1 MVSTAVYQ
9 GLTRFAKE
17 LSHESSV
24 TVKDEEI
31 ISKTFLFTYTS
42 STRLEE
48 IKNELSEIYGI
59 MERRKVS
66 DSKLAH
72 LSFISLKAT
81 RVIDKELIRREDLF

>member
-17 LSHESSV
+17 LSCESSV
-24 TVKDEEI
+24 TTKDEEI
-31 ISKTFLFTYTS
+31 ISKTFLFVYTG

-48 IKNELSEIYGI
+48 IKNELSEIYRV

-66 DSKLAH
+66 ESKLAH
-72 LSFISLKAT
+72 LSFISLKVIQ
-81 RVIDKELIRREDLF
+81 VIDKELIRREDLF